1 MVNCAIVRLTEGF
14 SLFAVIVLYKPPE
27 RLTMIDLRRNLSS
40 LAFCQSQQPLCRTVG
55 TRFKFRACSLGYK
68 STFFF
73 SQMAR
78 AQSENLVLVLWRSVL
93 MAKMSQ
99 FSFLSVPFLLFE

>member
-55 TRFKFRACSLGYK
+55 TRFKFRACSLGYE

-73 SQMAR
+73 FSNGACAER
-78 AQSENLVLVLWRSVL
+78 KSRTCSLEECFDGKNVAIFIFVSTIPSV
-93 MAKMSQ
+93 
-99 FSFLSVPFLLFE
+99 